1 MLRVELRKRRGDFA
15 LDVGFSAPTP
25 GVTALFGPSGCGKST
40 LIALIAGLLRPDGG
54 RIMVD
59 DHVLY
64 DDSRH
69 LSVDARHRRM
79 GVVFQDARLFPH
91 LSVRANLQ
99 YGARRL
105 PRGIVTTTVF
115 DDVVGLLGLDHLV
128 ERRPHELSGGEK
140 QRVAL
145 GRALLAQPRLLLLDE
160 PLASL
165 DLARREEVLPYLERL
180 RDAFAI
186 PIVYVSHQ
194 FDEVLRLATR
204 VVLLDAGRV
213 LADGDVATV
222 SRDPQLRAI
231 VGPDSVG
238 AVVSGNVESAD
249 ASGLAR
255 LRVGDAELT
264 VEMENATVGQ
274 RIQIQVL
281 ARDVIVACELP
292 RSLSVRNVVAAR
304 IVSVSPDVGHTV
316 LVELDIGRTAT
327 LLARIT
333 ARASQDLGLA
343 ADQKVWALIKAVS
356 LRGHVFNVPSSM
368 NQGIEDRQIFEGESH
383 AEDHRARGEREAEI
397 PD

>member
-1 MLRVELRKRRGDFA
+1 MLRVELRKRRGDFT
-15 LDVGFSAPTP
+15 LDVTFSAPTP
-25 GVTALFGPSGCGKST
+25 GVTALFGRSGCGKST
-40 LIALIAGLLRPDGG
+40 LISLIAGLLHPDGG
-54 RIMVD
+54 RVVVD
-59 DHVLY
+59 DDVLY
-64 DDSRH
+64 DGERH

-91 LSVRANLQ
+91 LSVRGNLQ

-105 PRGIVTTTVF
+105 SRGVAVTTVF
-115 DDVVGLLGLDHLV
+115 DDVVNLLGLEKLID
-128 ERRPHELSGGEK
+128 RRPHELSGGEK

-160 PLASL
+160 PLAAL

-186 PIVYVSHQ
+186 PIIYVSHQ

-213 LADGDVATV
+213 AADGDIATV

-238 AVVSGNVESAD
+238 AVLSGQVERID
-249 ASGLAR
+249 TTGLAA

-264 VEMENATVGQ
+264 VEMDGAVIGQ
-274 RIQIQVL
+274 RIQIQLL

-292 RSLSVRNVVAAR
+292 RALSVRNVVAAR
-304 IVSVSPDVGHTV
+304 VVSVTPDVGRTV
-316 LVELDIGRTAT
+316 LVELDIGRTST

-333 ARASQDLGLA
+333 ARASQELA
-343 ADQKVWALIKAVS
+343 LVADKRVWALIKAVS
-356 LRGHVFNVPSSM
+356 LRGHVFNVPAS
-368 NQGIEDRQIFEGESH
+368 
-383 AEDHRARGEREAEI
+383 
-397 PD
+397 